1 MCVDIGNIAS
11 YEKGITML
19 MYDLMGEVS
28 VPQFRLP
35 GFEGAALTLRTLMIP
50 GAQNGSGGIR
60 MALDI
65 GLLSP
70 DRKVEYF
77 ARLIEIE
84 TISKLSELF
93 WRAATDRHPE
103 LSVPILN
110 DESLGLTFAVVSSND
125 FRVEIQITLVE
136 DLTANVLEFD
146 MLNFETSRVALT
158 SAAADVRTLDGSG
171 SEFSHEDWIET

>member
-1 MCVDIGNIAS
+1 
-11 YEKGITML
+11 ML
-19 MYDLMGEVS
+19 AYDLMGEVS
-28 VPQFRLP
+28 VPHFRLP
-35 GFEGAALTLRTLMIP
+35 GFEGAAFTLRTLMIP
-50 GAQNGSGGIR
+50 EVPNGSGGMR

-65 GLLSP
+65 GLLNP

-77 ARLIEIE
+77 ARPIETE

-93 WRAATDRHPE
+93 WRAATEKHPE

-110 DESLGLTFAVVSSND
+110 DESLGLTFAVVSSDD

-146 MLNFETSRVALT
+146 NLNFETSRVVLT

-171 SEFSHEDWIET
+171 REFSSEDWIES

>member
-1 MCVDIGNIAS
+1 
-11 YEKGITML
+11 ML
-19 MYDLMGEVS
+19 AYDLMGEVS

-35 GFEGAALTLRTLMIP
+35 GFDGAAFTLRTLMI
-50 GAQNGSGGIR
+50 AETSHGSGGLR

-77 ARLIEIE
+77 SRPVEGE
-84 TISKLSELF
+84 TINKLSDLF
-93 WRAATDRHPE
+93 WRTATDKHPE

-110 DESLGLTFAVVSSND
+110 DESLGLTFAVVSSTD

-136 DLTANVLEFD
+136 DLTANILEFD
-146 MLNFETSRVALT
+146 ILNFETSRVALT
-158 SAAADVRTLDGSG
+158 SAANDVLSLDGSER
-171 SEFSHEDWIET
+171 EFSDEDWIES